1 MVLNTNGTKSH
12 ELCYAIKRFTHKIN
26 HHPYIIKMINKYS
39 KTPLR
44 QFPRP
49 QAKNAFY
56 ARKGDMRYRG
66 NMSQSQ
72 VKWRIMQVQVLSM
85 IVLTGL

>member
-1 MVLNTNGTKSH
+1 
-12 ELCYAIKRFTHKIN
+12 
-26 HHPYIIKMINKYS
+26 MINKYN

-72 VKWRIMQVQVLSM
+72 GLELSGVLC
-85 IVLTGL
+85 GYKC